1 MRVAV
6 ALITD
11 LNQRVLITRRPL
23 EVSHG
28 GQWEFP
34 GGKLEAGESPYEA
47 LIREVKE
54 EVGLQVI
61 QCRFLGEVHHAY
73 AQQHVSLLIYHV
85 FHYQGIAKRC
95 ESQMDLSWVE
105 VSALHQYT
113 FPAANE
119 EIIRWAAEVT
129 AS

>member
-11 LNQRVLITRRPL
+11 LSRRVLITRRPL
-23 EVSHG
+23 KASHG

-34 GGKLEAGESPYEA
+34 GGKLEPGESPEEA

-54 EVGLQVI
+54 EVSLQVLRY
-61 QCRFLGEVHHAY
+61 RFLGELHHTY
-73 AQQHVSLLIYHV
+73 SQQRVSLLIYHV
-85 FHYQGIAKRC
+85 FQYQGTAKRC
-95 ESQMDLSWVE
+95 ESQLDLRWVE
-105 VSALHQYT
+105 RSALHQYT

-119 EIIRWAAEVT
+119 VMIQWLRDF
-129 AS
+129 S